1 MITFDEK
8 SGDNKLA
15 VTLDEPDQLTAK
27 IKVIG
32 VGGVGGTP
40 STG

>member
-27 IKVIG
+27 IKG
-32 VGGVGGTP
+32 LL
-40 STG
+40 